1 MHPYPPRPL
10 GHRRTALALLVS
22 AAGSLALADAGRDI
36 EQTLVTATRTEQP
49 LHEVM
54 APVTVITRE
63 DIERIQPLDVMEL
76 LEQAP
81 GASLSRT
88 GGYGAATS
96 LMLRGNSSGHTL
108 VMVDGVRIN
117 SATLGGASLTHINPA
132 LIERIE
138 IVRGPR
144 SSLYGSDAIGGVVNI
159 ITRRPQ
165 GEFQPRLQA
174 GIGNHGIRQS
184 EVFIGGG
191 DERLSAGLTASHFYT
206 TGIDH
211 TTHKDLGRGDDDA
224 FRETSLGLTLDH
236 RPTDWLQAG
245 LNYQYNRG
253 RSEYDSSMCSAL
265 ACSHYNLARIE
276 TLSGQLVLTPLAGW
290 DSTLRLGR
298 ATDELENRVD
308 NLDTHQT
315 SSQGEFKTR
324 RTQYSWQ
331 NDFSM
336 IEGQVLTLGYD
347 FEREEISSDTAYD
360 RDKRLNRAWF
370 GQLQSQ
376 WTPVLDTVVG
386 YRKDDNGQFGN
397 YETANA
403 ALGIQLPADFRLIAS
418 YSEGFKAPTFND
430 LYYPSDP
437 FFQNNPDLVP
447 ETSKNHELELR
458 GQHFGVHWSLNAFHN
473 KVKRLIQFNPDPAI
487 NGPDQ
492 IDAARLRGA
501 ELSAD
506 TELAGWQLGVSA
518 TYLQPRDTRTGNDL
532 QLRPRRFATL
542 NADRQFGDLQL
553 GLGLRVESSRYGDP
567 ANSYRLPGYGK
578 ANLRLGYAV
587 NEEWQLK
594 LKLDNL
600 LDKKIKLAGD
610 FTPGHYY
617 RQPGLEAIVSV
628 VYTPR

>member
-1 MHPYPPRPL
+1 MGSPVGPRSHRLLRNDQSGAAPATVTAPAEARYQPEQTTAMMRRASSVAAGSSGIHDPLPHSFDCSLQNEMRYSTHPYPPRPL

-49 LHEVM
+49 LHEIM

-117 SATLGGASLTHINPA
+117 SATTGGASLTHINPA

-224 FRETSLGLTLDH
+224 FRETSLRLTLDH

-245 LNYQYNRG
+245 VNYQYNRG
-253 RSEYDSSMCSAL
+253 RSAYDSLSSTL
-265 ACSHYNLARIE
+265 ACAPHNLARIE
-276 TLSGQLVLTPLAGW
+276 TPSGQLVLTPLAGW
-290 DSTLRLGR
+290 DSTLRLCR

-315 SSQGEFKTR
+315 SPEGEFKTR

-336 IEGQVLTLGYD
+336 VEGQVLTLGYD
-347 FEREEISSDTAYD
+347 FEREEVSSDTVYD

-403 ALGIQLPADFRLIAS
+403 ALGIQLPADFRLIAAD
-418 YSEGFKAPTFND
+418 SEGVQAPTFHN
-430 LYYPSDP
+430 PHSDTHGR
-437 FFQNNPDLVP
+437 PDLVP

-473 KVKRLIQFNPDPAI
+473 KVKRLIQYNP
-487 NGPDQ
+487 
-492 IDAARLRGA
+492 
-501 ELSAD
+501 
-506 TELAGWQLGVSA
+506 A
-518 TYLQPRDTRTGNDL
+518 T
-532 QLRPRRFATL
+532 
-542 NADRQFGDLQL
+542 
-553 GLGLRVESSRYGDP
+553 
-567 ANSYRLPGYGK
+567 
-578 ANLRLGYAV
+578 
-587 NEEWQLK
+587 
-594 LKLDNL
+594 
-600 LDKKIKLAGD
+600 
-610 FTPGHYY
+610 
-617 RQPGLEAIVSV
+617 
-628 VYTPR
+628 